1 MNRAATTTAMGECA
15 AALLSMAR
23 QLERNAGDPVDAISA
38 DMLDWASES
47 RSYAGACIA
56 AINHINGVSP
66 E

>member
-1 MNRAATTTAMGECA
+1 MNLIATTATLAEA
-15 AALLSMAR
+15 AAGALSLAR
-23 QLERNAGDPVDAISA
+23 QLERDAGDPVDAISA
-38 DMLDWASES
+38 DMLDWASEL